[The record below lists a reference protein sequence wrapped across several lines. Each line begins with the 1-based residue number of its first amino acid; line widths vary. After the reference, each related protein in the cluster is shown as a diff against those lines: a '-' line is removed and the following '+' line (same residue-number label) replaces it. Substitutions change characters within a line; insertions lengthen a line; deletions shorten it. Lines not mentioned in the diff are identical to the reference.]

1 MRHTYLA
8 SIVALLLVACGDNTP
23 PPVADVTSFNIDTSR
38 ISVSGASSGAMM
50 ATQMHVAHSALIS
63 GVGMISGGPYYCA
76 EGELTKGLG
85 PCMKGG
91 DLGVQGLV
99 EYTWH
104 ASEAREID
112 DVAHLVGDPVWLF
125 LGANDAVMHRDVT
138 DAAAEFYQEMTG
150 QPPVVVDSI
159 PAVHGFPTVA
169 TGAPCG
175 EMLTPFLNACDY
187 DAAGELLS
195 ALHGELQPAG
205 TASLPLIEIPQ
216 PGADDVTMLSNALAY
231 VPASCQSGTACGVH
245 VAFHG
250 CQQSTAFVGE
260 AFAASAGY
268 NEWAE
273 TNDLIMLY
281 PQVDSSKIA
290 PMNPMGCWD
299 WWGYTD
305 ENYATRNGAQISVV
319 KAMLDALA
327 GKTL

>member
-1 MRHTYLA
+1 MKAIPLLA
-8 SIVALLLVACGDNTP
+8 LLVALLAACGDKTP
-23 PPVADVTSFNIDTSR
+23 PTAAATSYNIDTSR
-38 ISVSGASSGAMM
+38 MSVSGASSGAMM

-63 GVGMISGGPYYCA
+63 GVAMISGGPYYCA
-76 EGELTKGLG
+76 AGELTRGLG
-85 PCMKGG
+85 ACMKGG
-91 DLGVQGLV
+91 DIGVQGLV

-112 DVAHLVGDPVWLF
+112 DVSHLVGDPVWLF
-125 LGANDAVMHRDVT
+125 IGANDAVMHRDVS

-150 QPPVVVDSI
+150 RSPVVVDDI
-159 PAVHGFPTVA
+159 PAAHGFPTVA
-169 TGAPCG
+169 TGASCE
-175 EMLTPFLNACDY
+175 EMATPFLNACDY

-205 TASLPLIEIPQ
+205 TASSPLVEIPQ
-216 PGADDVTMLSNALAY
+216 PGADEATMLPNALAY
-231 VPASCQSGTACGVH
+231 VPEACRDGTACGVH

-250 CQQSTAFVGE
+250 CQQSTAFVGD
-260 AFAASAGY
+260 AFAAGAGY

-273 TNDLIMLY
+273 TNDLIVLY
-281 PQVDSSKIA
+281 PQADSSKIA

-305 ENYATRNGAQISVV
+305 DNYATREGAQIRVV

-327 GKTL
+327 GRTL